1 MNDTAAISIQN
12 HPPIAVVVNDDA
24 TQRNILA
31 RLLQKSDITVRAF
44 DGATAAL
51 RAMKGKPP
59 PDLIVT
65 DLFMPEIDGWRFCRL
80 LRSPEYPAY
89 HQVPILVV
97 SATLAGEE
105 ASRITADLGANAF
118 LSAPVDGDRF
128 LDTAKSLLAGKQPR
142 NQLQVLVVEDSRTL
156 TNLLKKFFAQQ
167 GFSVTVAMSLASA
180 RDLLEEKDFDL
191 AVIDY
196 HLPDGKGDALLPGNE
211 KQRPDMVRI
220 MMTTDPGPELAL
232 KWMQQG
238 AGAYLRKPF
247 DPGYLLEICTRAL
260 KERAYVR
267 MKGLLEERTR
277 DLRESRDLLEKKS
290 EEQRL
295 LLDGIKTQVWYL
307 SDGETYGRVNRAH
320 ADFLGF
326 HPRKIAY
333 KRLEDFLSM
342 DVAAVCKQSNQAVFE
357 TRAPVHTEEW
367 VPNALGEARLLEIT
381 KVPKLNEDNSVAF
394 VVCTAAD
401 ITDRKQAETR
411 NSYQLGLITSLMNSI
426 PDLVFYKNLDGVYLG
441 CNHEFACHA
450 GTTPDQVVGKTDYDL
465 YPEKE
470 ADAFRANDKKML
482 DIGRP
487 RHNEEWV
494 SYPDGRQILLDTLKA
509 PLRSMDGELIGSIG
523 ISRDIT
529 RRKHLEAKI
538 RYLRKTE
545 SLGRMAGAVA
555 HHYNNM
561 LSVVSG
567 YLEMAMDDLAGD
579 AGAVNNLSAALKAS
593 QRASKMGHMMLA
605 VLGKT
610 EPANRLVDLSKVCR
624 EHLAELQKNTLN
636 DVALETDLPDPGPAV
651 KTNTKQIQQVI
662 ENLVSNAL
670 ESMADLPQPVPVR
683 VHIKTVPSD
692 AIQSLHRYPVDF
704 QAGANVYACLEI
716 ADQGHGIPEKD
727 IENIFDPFYSSKFIG
742 RGLGLSLTLAIVK
755 A

>member
-1 MNDTAAISIQN
+1 MAENPTYEKLVRRVQELEKAES
-12 HPPIAVVVNDDA
+12 
-24 TQRNILA
+24 QRNITEDRLKKIFDNTQDAIFIHDLEGKILDVNDKMCRMYGLTKEEALEVNIEDVSSSKMAMDVLLERWQKVLNGEKFLFEWEARRPKDESVFNVEVSIQKISFHDKDIVLA
-31 RLLQKSDITVRAF
+31 NIRDITERKRA
-44 DGATAAL
+44 
-51 RAMKGKPP
+51 
-59 PDLIVT
+59 
-65 DLFMPEIDGWRFCRL
+65 
-80 LRSPEYPAY
+80 
-89 HQVPILVV
+89 
-97 SATLAGEE
+97 EE
-105 ASRITADLGANAF
+105 A
-118 LSAPVDGDRF
+118 
-128 LDTAKSLLAGKQPR
+128 
-142 NQLQVLVVEDSRTL
+142 
-156 TNLLKKFFAQQ
+156 
-167 GFSVTVAMSLASA
+167 
-180 RDLLEEKDFDL
+180 
-191 AVIDY
+191 
-196 HLPDGKGDALLPGNE
+196 
-211 KQRPDMVRI
+211 
-220 MMTTDPGPELAL
+220 
-232 KWMQQG
+232 
-238 AGAYLRKPF
+238 
-247 DPGYLLEICTRAL
+247 
-260 KERAYVR
+260 
-267 MKGLLEERTR
+267 
-277 DLRESRDLLEKKS
+277 LRESRDILEKKS

-307 SDGETYGRVNRAH
+307 SDVGTYGRVNRAH

-333 KRLEDFLSM
+333 KRLETFLSM

-381 KVPKLNEDNSVAF
+381 KVPKLNEDSSVAF

-426 PDLVFYKNLDGVYLG
+426 PDLVFYKNLDGEYLG
-441 CNHEFACHA
+441 CNNEFACHV
-450 GTTPDQVVGKTDYDL
+450 GSTPDQVVGKTDYDL

-482 DIGRP
+482 DIGSP

-494 SYPDGRQILLDTLKA
+494 RYPDGRQMLLDTLKA

-567 YLEMAMDDLAGD
+567 YLELAIDDLAGG
-579 AGAVNNLSAALKAS
+579 AGAGNNLSAALKAT
-593 QRASKMGHMMLA
+593 QRASKMGHVMLA

-610 EPANRLVDLSKVCR
+610 EPAYRQVDLSMVCR
-624 EHLAELQKNTLN
+624 DHLTEFQKNAIN
-636 DVALETDLPDPGPAV
+636 DVILETDLPDPGPGV
-651 KTNTKQIQQVI
+651 KTNTKQVQQII
-662 ENLVSNAL
+662 ENLVANAL
-670 ESMADLPQPVPVR
+670 ESMADLPRPVPVR
-683 VHIKTVPSD
+683 VHIKTVPPDS
-692 AIQSLHRYPVDF
+692 IQSLHRYPVDF
-704 QAGANVYACLEI
+704 QAAADLYACLEI
-716 ADQGHGIPEKD
+716 TDLGHGIPEKD

-755 A
+755 AHEGCVTVECHEKGSVFRVFLPVKQPAS